1 MGIACFIA
9 WHTALVGRT
18 IVRLKQT
25 SFAISPLSCASTI
38 LTTIY
43 AEPLR
48 VISVMLCEQMA
59 NGDHGHSHMFARR
72 HDCTVVIHRPD
83 DERVYVGEGARQIHF
98 YWQNQNHYDY
108 LIPAGRVA
116 IAPQPAATPP
126 RQSNPRR
133 TAGRASGKVKEQRR
147 NQRKPRAQA
156 PKPPEP
162 TKQNQVAGEK
172 RKGK

>member
-1 MGIACFIA
+1 MAHGIGWADYRAVKADLLRYFPTFLRIHDPHNNLRGA
-9 WHTALVGRT
+9 YAGYLRYALRT
-18 IVRLKQT
+18 DG
-25 SFAISPLSCASTI
+25 
-38 LTTIY
+38 
-43 AEPLR
+43 EW
-48 VISVMLCEQMA
+48 
-59 NGDHGHSHMFARR
+59 GDHEHSHMFARR